1 MAIISRLAIGSGIA
15 AIVYAAAS
23 GGVAAGEQAGGA
35 FAARCSGLEGKSFGG
50 AAVTSAGHVAAG
62 TALPPF
68 QRSFGPAFCRVKAVT
83 KPAAGSE
90 IKFEIWLPDDWNG
103 KFVGIGGGGFEGSY
117 AQANIALRRPVG
129 ARYAAVVTNAG
140 HDVSPAPKWAL
151 GHPERIADFGHRANH
166 LGARFGKAVVAD
178 YYGAQASRSIFHGC
192 SNGGRDALMLAQRYP
207 ADYDA
212 IAVGAPANDFSGLMA
227 SFARVRQMTQAAA
240 GSPGFADKLKHVR
253 AAAIAKC
260 DRLDGAADGIIGN
273 PASCRFDPAKLACK
287 AGASGDACLTA
298 SEVAAVKAVYA
309 PVALRSGAL
318 VMPGLPPGSE
328 YQWESWLLGKTAAGP
343 GMATNFY
350 RYFVHGDP
358 EWDPAR
364 FDLDSD
370 WRAGRASVSPAI
382 DALDPD
388 ISPFLKRGGKLLIYH
403 GWDDAA
409 IPAGNTL
416 RYDTAMRRAVGP
428 KLAASTRLFMLPGVA
443 HCAGGEGP
451 DTIDYIGEVDRWAE
465 SGTAPDRLT
474 ATQFDNPLAAL
485 MGEPAKQVRTRPVC
499 AWPKSARN
507 AGKGPLGDASS
518 WVCR

>member
-1 MAIISRLAIGSGIA
+1 MVKSPWLAIGTGLAAVLCAAVSG
-15 AIVYAAAS
+15 S
-23 GGVAAGEQAGGA
+23 VAAGEPGEGA
-35 FAARCSGLEGKSFGG
+35 FAARCSALEGKSFAG
-50 AAVTSAGHVAAG
+50 AVVTSAGHVAAG

-68 QRSFGPAFCRVKAVT
+68 QRSFGPGFCRVNAVA
-83 KPAAGSE
+83 KPVAGSE

-117 AQANIALRRPVG
+117 AQANLALRRPVA
-129 ARYAAVVTNAG
+129 ARYAAVVTDAG
-140 HDVSPAPKWAL
+140 HNVSPAPKWAL
-151 GHPERIADFGHRANH
+151 GQPERIADFGHRANH
-166 LGARFGKAVVAD
+166 LGALFGKAVVAD
-178 YYGAQASRSIFHGC
+178 YFGKQASRSIFHGC

-227 SFARVRQMTQAAA
+227 SFARLRQMTQATA
-240 GSPGFADKLKHVR
+240 SPNFADKLKLVR
-253 AAAIAKC
+253 AAAMAKC

-273 PASCRFDPAKLACK
+273 PASCRFDPATLACK
-287 AGASGDACLTA
+287 AGASGEGCLTA
-298 SEVAAVKAVYA
+298 PEAAAVKAVYS
-309 PVALRSGAL
+309 PVRLDSGAL

-328 YQWESWLLGKTAAGP
+328 YQWEGWLLGKTAAGP

-350 RYFVHGDP
+350 RYFVHNDP

-364 FDLDSD
+364 FNLDSD
-370 WRAGRASVSPAI
+370 WRAGRASVSSAI

-388 ISPFLKRGGKLLIYH
+388 ISPFLKRGGKLLLYH

-416 RYDTAMRRAVGP
+416 RYDAAMRRAVGP
-428 KLAASTRLFMLPGVA
+428 KLAASTRLFMLPGMA

-451 DTIDYIGEVDRWAE
+451 DTVDFIGEVDRWAE
-465 SGTAPDRLT
+465 SGKAPDRLV
-474 ATQFDNPLAAL
+474 ATQFDNPLAAWI
-485 MGEPAKQVRTRPVC
+485 GEPATPVRTRPAC
-499 AWPKSARN
+499 AWPKTARY
-507 AGKGPLGDASS
+507 AGKGPVGEAAS

>member
-1 MAIISRLAIGSGIA
+1 MTKGSWFAIGTGLATILS
-15 AIVYAAAS
+15 AAAYDS
-23 GGVAAGEQAGGA
+23 VAAGEPAGDS
-35 FAARCSGLEGKSFGG
+35 FASRCSGLEGKSLAG
-50 AAVTSAGHVAAG
+50 AVVTSAGHVAAG

-68 QRSFGPAFCRVKAVT
+68 QRAFGPAFCRVKAAAAPV
-83 KPAAGSE
+83 AGSE

-140 HDVSPAPKWAL
+140 HDVSAAPKWAL
-151 GHPERIADFGHRANH
+151 GQPERIADFGHRANH
-166 LGARFGKAVVAD
+166 LGALFGKAVVAD
-178 YYGAQASRSIFHGC
+178 YYGTQASRSIFHGC

-240 GSPGFADKLKHVR
+240 GSPGLAHKLKLVR

-260 DRLDGAADGIIGN
+260 DRLDGATDGIIGN
-273 PASCRFDPAKLACK
+273 PGSCRFDPANLACK
-287 AGASGDACLTA
+287 AGATGEACLSA
-298 SEVAAVKAVYA
+298 PEVAAVKAVYS
-309 PVALRSGAL
+309 PVQLASGSL

-364 FDLDSD
+364 FDIDSD
-370 WRAGRASVSPAI
+370 WAAGRASVSPAI

-388 ISPFLKRGGKLLIYH
+388 LSPFLKRGGKLLIYH

-416 RYDTAMRRAVGP
+416 RYNAAMRRAVGP

-485 MGEPAKQVRTRPVC
+485 MGEPAKEVRTRPAC
-499 AWPKSARN
+499 AWPTSARY
-507 AGKGPLGDASS
+507 AGKGPVGDASS